1 VPDSTPRAQ
10 ERRHLRKLPEQQ
22 ACIPELPAALD
33 QGWPIAT
40 GVIEGVCRH
49 LVNDRMDLTG
59 ARWGR
64 HGAEAILKL
73 RALRST
79 GDFRDYWRYY
89 LAQERQRVQEARYA
103 DGVIPLAA

>member
-1 VPDSTPRAQ
+1 
-10 ERRHLRKLPEQQ
+10 
-22 ACIPELPAALD
+22 
-33 QGWPIAT
+33 
-40 GVIEGVCRH
+40 
-49 LVNDRMDLTG
+49 MDLTG